1 MKVTVK
7 EKTENEID
15 WDAPQLLILH
25 RTEGDLIIL
34 SNGKYTEI
42 SFEGV
47 VISEEDERNR
57 HINAL
62 FSFSEKWN
70 KRKFKK
76 FNGTITIEQ

>member
-15 WDAPQLLILH
+15 FSVAGQYLKLINDNGFMLLVFTTGIH
-25 RTEGDLIIL
+25 DFE
-34 SNGKYTEI
+34 E
-42 SFEGV
+42 FEGIV
-47 VISEEDERNR
+47 LIDEENVYLKGA
-57 HINAL
+57 IL
-62 FSFSEKWN
+62 KSWS